1 MIQTYC
7 ERPAI
12 KNEKFSILVP
22 SWNNL
27 DYLKIC
33 IESIRKNSTFDHQ
46 IIVHI
51 NEGKD
56 GTLEWVKMQ
65 TDIHY
70 TYSIRNIG
78 VCYSLNCA
86 RSLVRTDYIVYV
98 NDDMYLCPDWDKYL
112 IDEIES
118 IGHNKFFLSST
129 VIEPIASSNCV
140 ITKNFGTSFLNFD
153 ETSLLNEY
161 KNLSFHDWAGAT
173 WPPNLLPTKLWD
185 AVGGYS
191 IEFSPGMYSDPD
203 FSNKLWKAGVRL
215 FKGVSASRAYH
226 FGSKS
231 VSRAKLN
238 KGYYQF
244 INKWGYTSSFLT
256 KKILHRGE
264 IFQGPCND
272 FSDNGNT
279 SIKQLYKRIISSF
292 KRLEH

>member
-7 ERPAI
+7 ERTTL
-12 KNEKFSILVP
+12 KNEKFSILIP

-27 DYLKIC
+27 NYLKIC
-33 IESIRKNSTFDHQ
+33 IDSIRKNSKFDHQ

-51 NEGKD
+51 NEGID
-56 GTLEWVKMQ
+56 GTLEWIKLQ
-65 TDIHY
+65 TDINY
-70 TYSIRNIG
+70 TYSIQNIG

-86 RSLVRTDYIVYV
+86 RSLVKTDYIVYV

-112 IDEIES
+112 MDEIEL
-118 IGHNKFFLSST
+118 IGHKRFFLSAT
-129 VIEPIASSNCV
+129 VIEPAASSNCV

-173 WPPNLLPTKLWD
+173 WPPNIVPTKLWD

-238 KGYYQF
+238 NGYYQF

-256 KKILHRGE
+256 KKILHIGE

-272 FSDNGNT
+272 FSDYRNT